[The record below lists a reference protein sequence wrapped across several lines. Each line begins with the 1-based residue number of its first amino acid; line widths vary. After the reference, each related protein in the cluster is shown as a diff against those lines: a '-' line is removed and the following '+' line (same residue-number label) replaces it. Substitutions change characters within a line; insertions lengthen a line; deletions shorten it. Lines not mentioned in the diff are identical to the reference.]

1 MFVSGFFSP
10 WKTPKPVSSLSKL
23 YTSASYDECHSK
35 QISVDFH
42 ITLLF
47 AAHEIT
53 LSSAQALGETA
64 SGVASLTSSANLLTW
79 SLPAAVW
86 RKERLAVKMGVK
98 NQKCSG
104 SKVRGLEEK
113 AAEGL
118 SSEASLVG
126 LLVGNLFA
134 MDNLHFF
141 WFTSGLSLTSL
152 K

>member
-1 MFVSGFFSP
+1 M
-10 WKTPKPVSSLSKL
+10 
-23 YTSASYDECHSK
+23 

-47 AAHEIT
+47 PAHEIPP
-53 LSSAQALGETA
+53 SSAPALGETA

-86 RKERLAVKMGVK
+86 RKEHLAVKMGVK
-98 NQKCSG
+98 KQKCSG
-104 SKVRGLEEK
+104 SEVRGLEEK
-113 AAEGL
+113 AAEGP
-118 SSEASLVG
+118 SSEASLAG
-126 LLVGNLFA
+126 LPIGNLFA
-134 MDNLHFF
+134 MDNLPFF